1 MARYRIDADPL
12 SQTGFA
18 ADDAAYLL
26 TVMLALFIGIALVI
40 ISKRGRQICLLT
52 WSAGLVVAS
61 VAYLAWVV
69 MR

>member
-26 TVMLALFIGIALVI
+26 T
-40 ISKRGRQICLLT
+40 

-61 VAYLAWVV
+61 VAYLVWMAI
-69 MR
+69 R